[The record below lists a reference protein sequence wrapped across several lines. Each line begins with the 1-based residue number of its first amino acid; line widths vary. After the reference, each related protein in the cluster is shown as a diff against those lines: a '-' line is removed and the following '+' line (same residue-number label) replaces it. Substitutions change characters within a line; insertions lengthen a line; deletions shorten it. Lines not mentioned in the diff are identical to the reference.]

1 MLDEATPQR
10 ARLPGRVLYFYSVPL
25 PACRQAGTPPLTAG
39 HTGHLPVKNG
49 RRSLRME
56 GITLLIA
63 VVALIIAILAYQRTG
78 GTADLKRQI
87 DSATSSVDLTKKV
100 ESLTVMTDALREKTA
115 DALDRLEKIIRKT
128 EKGE

>member
-1 MLDEATPQR
+1 MK
-10 ARLPGRVLYFYSVPL
+10 PGPRGHGFPVRHFSFILCPL
-25 PACRQAGTPPLTAG
+25 TPPLTAG

-49 RRSLRME
+49 RRSLSME

-78 GTADLKRQI
+78 GTADLKRLL
-87 DSATSSVDLTKKV
+87 DSKTSSPDLKKQMDALV
-100 ESLTVMTDALREKTA
+100 TMTDALREKTA
-115 DALDRLEKIIRKT
+115 DALDRLEKVIRKT

>member
-1 MLDEATPQR
+1 
-10 ARLPGRVLYFYSVPL
+10 
-25 PACRQAGTPPLTAG
+25 
-39 HTGHLPVKNG
+39 
-49 RRSLRME
+49 ME

-87 DSATSSVDLTKKV
+87 DSATSGIDLKKQV

-115 DALDRLEKIIRKT
+115 DALDRLEKMVRKT